1 MTFQNKNEKCFFN
14 QLAHL
19 WGHTTKKPRYWHG
32 MKHETSPVYVMEVF
46 SKWCKYFGN
55 CGKGLILSKI
65 RGFRLKKVHFR
76 NKGLIN
82 IDVSV
87 L

>member
-1 MTFQNKNEKCFFN
+1 
-14 QLAHL
+14 
-19 WGHTTKKPRYWHG
+19 

-82 IDVSV
+82 IAVSV